1 MGDGYL
7 STPAVFL
14 VQVIFGLY
22 VALVMI
28 RFLLQL
34 VRADF
39 YNPVSQFVVKV
50 TSPALNPLR
59 RVIPGYAGVDFA
71 SLLLAWILKAI
82 ELSLVLAISGFSFS
96 VLGPLVWAIP
106 ELVTLVVNIVLI
118 AIVIQAIL
126 SWVSPGG
133 YNPAAVVLH
142 SLSEPVL
149 RPVRRLIPPISGI
162 DVSPMIAILG
172 LILLKMLLLPPLKH
186 LTSSPF

>member
-71 SLLLAWILKAI
+71 SLLLAWVLKAI